1 MKPVL
6 FNGCGT
12 AIITPMKDDLSI
24 HYELFG
30 ELLDQ
35 QLQQGSDAIVVA
47 GTTGESATLT
57 DEEHIELIRYAV
69 KRVHGRIPVIAGA
82 GSNNTAH
89 AVHLSKEAE
98 RAGADALLHVTP
110 YYNKTSQ
117 KGLYLHFRACAE
129 ATKLPVI
136 LYNVPTR
143 TGMNILP
150 ETYFKLSQIENIVAA
165 KEASGKEEGF
175 TIGIAFAN
183 ENGARWHYD
192 EKFMVETIE
201 AAGGKALVQWANYD
215 QTKQENQVDN
225 LITQGI
231 DALILIAVSSN
242 MSATVE
248 KVKEEGIPVVCYD
261 NFVENA
267 PLDAYLDRDNVEA
280 GRIQMKAAMEAIGG
294 KGKIAIIHGE
304 PTSSVVLGM
313 KKGYDEVLAS
323 YPDVEVVLEQYCEG
337 YSAEKALKYA
347 ENALSANNDDI
358 QAIVCTADVLTLG
371 ILPALESAGLAGQV
385 FLTGMDCEVAAMQAV
400 NKQM

>member
-1 MKPVL
+1 MKKLTALLLTVSMVVSL
-6 FNGCGT
+6 TACSSGGT
-12 AIITPMKDDLSI
+12 SGTTAASPA
-24 HYELFG
+24 G
-30 ELLDQ
+30 E
-35 QLQQGSDAIVVA
+35 A
-47 GTTGESATLT
+47 GTQAT
-57 DEEHIELIRYAV
+57 
-69 KRVHGRIPVIAGA
+69 
-82 GSNNTAH
+82 
-89 AVHLSKEAE
+89 EA
-98 RAGADALLHVTP
+98 A
-110 YYNKTSQ
+110 SQ
-117 KGLYLHFRACAE
+117 
-129 ATKLPVI
+129 AT
-136 LYNVPTR
+136 
-143 TGMNILP
+143 
-150 ETYFKLSQIENIVAA
+150 EAA

-201 AAGGKALVQWANYD
+201 AAGGKALVQWVNYD

-400 NKQM
+400 NKGYIGVDIWTEIDVCASEAAKAAIALVKGGEVDYDEMIDNGDYKVPKKYVPIVGVTKDNIEEWATQIAPEGWITMEQIEGGQ

>member
-1 MKPVL
+1 MKKKAVAL
-6 FNGCGT
+6 LLALSMIAVSLIGCGSGNNEQST
-12 AIITPMKDDLSI
+12 KETEQAEGTSA
-24 HYELFG
+24 G
-30 ELLDQ
+30 EEAAEQ
-35 QLQQGSDAIVVA
+35 
-47 GTTGESATLT
+47 
-57 DEEHIELIRYAV
+57 AV
-69 KRVHGRIPVIAGA
+69 
-82 GSNNTAH
+82 
-89 AVHLSKEAE
+89 EA
-98 RAGADALLHVTP
+98 A
-110 YYNKTSQ
+110 Q
-117 KGLYLHFRACAE
+117 
-129 ATKLPVI
+129 
-136 LYNVPTR
+136 
-143 TGMNILP
+143 
-150 ETYFKLSQIENIVAA
+150 
-165 KEASGKEEGF
+165 EASGKEEGF

-215 QTKQENQVDN
+215 QTKQENQIDN

-231 DALILIAVSSN
+231 DALIFIAVSSN

-248 KVKEEGIPVVCYD
+248 KVKAEGIPVVCYD

-280 GRIQMKAAMEAIGG
+280 GRIQMRAAMDAIGG

-313 KKGYDEVLAS
+313 KQGYDEILKE
-323 YPDVEVVLEQYCEG
+323 YPDVQVVLEQYCES

-371 ILPALESAGLAGQV
+371 ILPALESSGLAGEV

-400 NKQM
+400 NKGYIGLDIWTKIDECAIEAANAAIALVKGEEVNYDELIDNGDYQVPKKYVPIIGVTKENIEEWATNVAPEGWITMEQIEGAE

>member
-1 MKPVL
+1 M
-6 FNGCGT
+6 
-12 AIITPMKDDLSI
+12 
-24 HYELFG
+24 
-30 ELLDQ
+30 
-35 QLQQGSDAIVVA
+35 
-47 GTTGESATLT
+47 
-57 DEEHIELIRYAV
+57 
-69 KRVHGRIPVIAGA
+69 
-82 GSNNTAH
+82 
-89 AVHLSKEAE
+89 
-98 RAGADALLHVTP
+98 
-110 YYNKTSQ
+110 
-117 KGLYLHFRACAE
+117 
-129 ATKLPVI
+129 
-136 LYNVPTR
+136 
-143 TGMNILP
+143 
-150 ETYFKLSQIENIVAA
+150 
-165 KEASGKEEGF
+165 
-175 TIGIAFAN
+175 
-183 ENGARWHYD
+183 
-192 EKFMVETIE
+192 
-201 AAGGKALVQWANYD
+201 VQWANYD

-280 GRIQMKAAMEAIGG
+280 GRIQMKAAMESMGG

-385 FLTGMDCEVAAMQAV
+385 YLTGMDCEVAAMQAD
-400 NKQM
+400 NKGYIGVDIWTEIDVCASEAAKAAIALVKGEEVDYDEMIDNGDYKVPKKYVPIVGVTKDNIEEWTTQIAPEGWITMEQIESGQ